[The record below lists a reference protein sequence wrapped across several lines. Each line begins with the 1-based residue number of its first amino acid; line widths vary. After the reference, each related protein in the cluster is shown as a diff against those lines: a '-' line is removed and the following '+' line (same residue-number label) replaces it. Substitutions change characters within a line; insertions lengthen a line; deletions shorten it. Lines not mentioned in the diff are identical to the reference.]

1 MMWTRRA
8 TSSPDVGAVNA
19 VAWIG
24 VVSFTMVATVV
35 VTIVF
40 SFRPCSMTRLQA
52 QEINTLLS
60 KRGVAFQEAIERALG
75 SDRSKEFRDGAW
87 ITDKEA
93 SRVIGWLRDQGRTG

>member
-1 MMWTRRA
+1 MNV
-8 TSSPDVGAVNA
+8 VG
-19 VAWIG
+19 WIG

-52 QEINTLLS
+52 QEINRLLS

-75 SDRSKEFRDGAW
+75 SDRSSAFRDGAW
-87 ITDKEA
+87 ITDEEA
-93 SRVIGWLRDQGRTG
+93 SRVIEWLLDQGRTD